1 MAEKI
6 TELIIIVAALIL
18 ACQVWYQQGYLS
30 ALKDVRK
37 MLNDNRKEQERDSPT
52 SLTAYCTSA

>member
-6 TELIIIVAALIL
+6 TEWIIIVTALIL
-18 ACQVWYQQGYLS
+18 ACQVWYHQGYLS

-37 MLNDNRKEQERDSPT
+37 MLNDNRKEQG
-52 SLTAYCTSA
+52 

>member
-6 TELIIIVAALIL
+6 TVWIIIVAAFIL
-18 ACQVWYQQGYLS
+18 ACHVWYYQGYLS

-37 MLNDNRKEQERDSPT
+37 MLDDNRKAQE
-52 SLTAYCTSA
+52 